1 MTNVIGSAVPPTTSL
16 SSGPASGTASQ
27 VSARPSGTRE
37 WGFVETLRNALD
49 QAEQLQTGADAKVQ
63 AMLSG
68 DGIDVHS
75 AMIAVE
81 KADLSFQLMM
91 QVRNKIVAAYQEI
104 SRMQF

>member
-1 MTNVIGSAVPPTTSL
+1 MTNPVANVTAAAAAVS
-16 SSGPASGTASQ
+16 PASRSGTA
-27 VSARPSGTRE
+27 PRE
-37 WGFVETLRNALD
+37 WGFMETLRGAMD
-49 QAEQLQTGADAKVQ
+49 QADQLESTAQEKTTAL
-63 AMLSG
+63 LSG
-68 DGIDVHS
+68 NGMDVHS